1 MAFKLSGTL
10 APWGGPLLRSE
21 ILASSITVVEL
32 DAVAFG
38 GGAQTSS
45 NGVLILASAGTA
57 VLGHVKA
64 IVSNLGVG
72 LDTDGT
78 AGAATG
84 TFNGSFLT
92 AATNSATVLVRA
104 QVDISQFTMYSAE
117 MSAALGTTAGSGR
130 PGKYIDL
137 LDQNTLD
144 EASAADVTAQ
154 YHSWGPDPDDST
166 RVIANIFES
175 SVFTAV

>member
-1 MAFKLSGTL
+1 MAFKVSGSL

-21 ILASSITVVEL
+21 ILASSITVTEL

-38 GGAQTSS
+38 GGGQASA
-45 NGVLILASAGTA
+45 NGVLLLATAGTA

-64 IVSNLGVG
+64 IVSNLGLG

-84 TFNGSFLT
+84 TFAGTFLT
-92 AATNSATVLVRA
+92 ATNNSAVALVRA
-104 QVDISQFTMYSAE
+104 QVDISQFTLYSAE
-117 MSAALGTTAGSGR
+117 YSAALGTTAGSGR
-130 PGKYIDL
+130 PGRYVDL

-144 EASAADVTAQ
+144 EASAIDTTAQ
-154 YHSWGPDPDDST
+154 YHSWGVDPSDST